1 MKLKTHYLFSTG
13 LLTLVNTM
21 AIHNVYVSVVLAGL
35 VSVLGNTL
43 IDRLGHE
50 MVWAGSEYIPRR
62 TPLTHTVPRSVLW
75 GVISTVPL
83 IALIYYVYPHYYF
96 VKDSAVL
103 LADGILVG
111 PSHMLLDVFTEKG
124 IYVRKNGK
132 WRRFA
137 LAHFRY
143 NDPGVNGLASFA
155 GFILLVLSV
164 LFEYH
169 LISPI

>member
-21 AIHNVYVSVVLAGL
+21 AVHNVYVSLVLAGL

-50 MVWAGSEYIPRR
+50 MVWAGGEYIPRR
-62 TPLTHTVPRSVLW
+62 TPLTHTLPRSVLW
-75 GVISTVPL
+75 GLLSALPV
-83 IALIYYVYPHYYF
+83 IALAYYAYPHYYF
-96 VKDSAVL
+96 TKDALVL
-103 LADGILVG
+103 AIDGLLVG

-124 IYVRKNGK
+124 IYVKRDGR

-137 LAHFRY
+137 LAHLRY
-143 NDPGVNGLASFA
+143 DDPAANGLASAA
-155 GFILLVLSV
+155 GVLLLLAALIL
-164 LFEYH
+164 FQR
-169 LISPI
+169 